1 MWALHKL
8 KAGQDLQPYDSASSS
23 QFTATEIEQFPVLS
37 TRNFWCIQRHQA
49 TAHHYDLRMHLNGG
63 LLSWAIPKG
72 LLGMSKDAEPAR
84 LAIQTE
90 IHPVRY
96 AVHEVLWD
104 VGQYFVD
111 DIHTYDADSPESPW
125 QDGADSQE
133 LGLFEERK
141 LESAMKRIGDGDA
154 RSFHFF
160 LRGGRKATFILV
172 RTSDGGSRPKPNKP
186 SWLVRLPKEVQGY
199 PWDSEGED
207 GDGYGRSVKMVVE
220 GGLRAS

>member
-72 LLGMSKDAEPAR
+72 LL
-84 LAIQTE
+84 
-90 IHPVRY
+90 
-96 AVHEVLWD
+96 VLWD